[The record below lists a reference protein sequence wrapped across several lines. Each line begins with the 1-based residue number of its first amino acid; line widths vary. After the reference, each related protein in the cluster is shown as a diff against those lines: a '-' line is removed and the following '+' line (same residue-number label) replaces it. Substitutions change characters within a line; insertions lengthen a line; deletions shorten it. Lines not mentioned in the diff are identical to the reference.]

1 MNTDQAILEFL
12 AWCHR
17 NPITFGLVL
26 PVLWAGARKTK
37 TTWDDWALQK
47 LMRATGHAEIPRAE
61 G

>member
-17 NPITFGLVL
+17 NPITVGLVL

-37 TTWDDWALQK
+37 TTWDDWALK
-47 LMRATGHAEIPRAE
+47 RLARATGHDHD
-61 G
+61 